1 MPDVGCLLASLRL
14 GKLLHAPQVT
24 RMADGGV
31 QACSMLLAA
40 GDARPPDRR
49 FWPGPGAL
57 ECILELASYRVVSH
71 MVERASLRLGC
82 GPGTRMRR
90 VAQS

>member
-24 RMADGGV
+24 RMADWGV

-40 GDARPPDRR
+40 GDARPPDGR
-49 FWPGPGAL
+49 FWPGPRVL
-57 ECILELASYRVVSH
+57 EYIVGMASYRVVCCV
-71 MVERASLRLGC
+71 VERASLRLGC
-82 GPGTRMRR
+82 APGPRMRR

>member
-24 RMADGGV
+24 RMAGWGV

-57 ECILELASYRVVSH
+57 ECIVELASYRVVSPS
-71 MVERASLRLGC
+71 VLDGAPE
-82 GPGTRMRR
+82 TRMRR
-90 VAQS
+90 VAQRLTAIP